1 MMKDP
6 NISQYAKRL
15 DITPDWL
22 KKKMKTLGVTGYKDG
37 RSVRLSENDQIK
49 IQMSF
54 DTRRSEYVDT
64 RSSESEYPN
73 SETQTSESDYYSSG
87 VAIAP
92 IVETIEM
99 QTAPMMRF
107 APLTFQRE
115 NHSQNIQILQQSI
128 GDLHIRHEANF
139 DAFEQTLIANAAQR
153 GLAVGL
159 AAGQAYL
166 ASRDH
171 ATTVTL
177 GKSVGGSA

>member
-1 MMKDP
+1 MLKDP
-6 NISQYAKRL
+6 NISEMARRL

-22 KKKMKTLGVTGYKDG
+22 KKKMKALKVTGYKDG
-37 RSVRLSENDQIK
+37 RSVRLSPNDQAK
-49 IQMSF
+49 IQMAF
-54 DTRRSEYVDT
+54 ETRRPEYIDT
-64 RSSESEYPN
+64 RSPEPEYPN
-73 SETQTSESDYYSSG
+73 HETRIPDYYSSG
-87 VAIAP
+87 VAISP

-107 APLTFQRE
+107 EPLTFQRE
-115 NHSQNIQILQQSI
+115 NHSLNIQILQQSI
-128 GDLHIRHEANF
+128 GDLHTRHENNF